1 MFSDWEEFV
10 AVKSW
15 VLFKAIAAFAVLTLA
30 PFAAVADPC
39 ASADEVEAF
48 RLRHL
53 QSRLMVA
60 GLSCGQ
66 RDAYNSF
73 MTRHKPQFGGYGPI
87 LISYY
92 KRIGT
97 GQDALNR
104 YVTQLANA
112 AASIRSDDPVAFCT
126 HTWATFWEIEQD
138 PAQLSNIAAANPI
151 PAISQPALCSI
162 PVARPSLPQK
172 KTAAPVKGAAVN

>member
-10 AVKSW
+10 AVKSS
-15 VLFKAIAAFAVLTLA
+15 VRFKAVAALVLVAMTPLA
-30 PFAAVADPC
+30 ALAGPC

-73 MTRHKPQFGGYGPI
+73 MTRHKPYLGGYGPR
-87 LISYY
+87 LIAYY
-92 KRIGT
+92 QRSGG
-97 GQDALNR
+97 GQAALNS

-126 HTWATFWEIEQD
+126 HTWNTFWEIEQN
-138 PAQLSNIAAANPI
+138 PAQLSDIAATNPI
-151 PAISQPALCSI
+151 PAIDQPVLCSI
-162 PVARPSLPQK
+162 PVPRPKARQK
-172 KTAAPVKGAAVN
+172 ETATPMEGAAVQ